1 MEQEQIERFVQSY
14 HPAKFAC
21 KKNGVVSSYS
31 ANTHQGIVRNYNEDR
46 VSIILNIIKPKF
58 KQVED
63 WPRCSFFAVYDGHGG
78 SACADFLRDQ
88 LHQLI
93 VRDENFPKYPKI
105 AIENGIA
112 EAEKLFLEWAHQQS
126 RPQEDF
132 VERSGTCAIIVLIV
146 GDICYVANVGDS
158 RAIMSVDGGDKI
170 LMLSKDHKP
179 EDEEETRRVE
189 ENGGQI
195 YQNKSYVPD
204 PSPDNASGVQMIIG
218 PHRVFPGR
226 LSVSRTLGD
235 IEAKDPRYGGNPN
248 CVVATP
254 DIKCFK
260 IKSNYDFIIL
270 GCDGVFEKL
279 DNKQVINSIW
289 EASKCDYESD
299 EVIRKNIDP
308 NLIKSNNQIT
318 IHQKAGLGVD
328 KCLHECVMAKTLDN
342 ITAVMI
348 AFENFESIAQ
358 HDLHSKNEALYNE
371 YKNLIAKRAAEPV
384 NEEYIAEE
392 SDEVLTLP
400 DVVKDNG
407 KLTYSQNNN
416 DTNTGGPH

>member
-1 MEQEQIERFVQSY
+1 
-14 HPAKFAC
+14 
-21 KKNGVVSSYS
+21 
-31 ANTHQGIVRNYNEDR
+31 
-46 VSIILNIIKPKF
+46 
-58 KQVED
+58 
-63 WPRCSFFAVYDGHGG
+63 
-78 SACADFLRDQ
+78 
-88 LHQLI
+88 
-93 VRDENFPKYPKI
+93 
-105 AIENGIA
+105 
-112 EAEKLFLEWAHQQS
+112 
-126 RPQEDF
+126 
-132 VERSGTCAIIVLIV
+132 
-146 GDICYVANVGDS
+146 
-158 RAIMSVDGGDKI
+158 
-170 LMLSKDHKP
+170 MLSKDHKP

-235 IEAKDPRYGGNPN
+235 IEAKDTRYGGNPN
-248 CVVATP
+248 CVVPTP

-289 EASKCDYESD
+289 EASKSDYESD
-299 EVIRKNIDP
+299 EVIRKNIDS
-308 NLIKSNNQIT
+308 NLIKTSNPIT

-348 AFENFESIAQ
+348 AFENFERIAQ
-358 HDLHSKNEALYNE
+358 HDIHSKNEALYLE

-384 NEEYIAEE
+384 NEEFIAEE

-400 DVVKDNG
+400 DVVKDNS
-407 KLTYSQNNN
+407 KSPYPQNSN
-416 DTNTGGPH
+416 DTSTVGGPHQESPHLMNKRSRVNSSNKHQQ

>member
-1 MEQEQIERFVQSY
+1 M
-14 HPAKFAC
+14 
-21 KKNGVVSSYS
+21 
-31 ANTHQGIVRNYNEDR
+31 
-46 VSIILNIIKPKF
+46 
-58 KQVED
+58 
-63 WPRCSFFAVYDGHGG
+63 
-78 SACADFLRDQ
+78 
-88 LHQLI
+88 
-93 VRDENFPKYPKI
+93 
-105 AIENGIA
+105 
-112 EAEKLFLEWAHQQS
+112 
-126 RPQEDF
+126 
-132 VERSGTCAIIVLIV
+132 ERSGTCAIIVLIV

-279 DNKQVINSIW
+279 DNK
-289 EASKCDYESD
+289 
-299 EVIRKNIDP
+299 
-308 NLIKSNNQIT
+308 
-318 IHQKAGLGVD
+318 
-328 KCLHECVMAKTLDN
+328 
-342 ITAVMI
+342 
-348 AFENFESIAQ
+348 
-358 HDLHSKNEALYNE
+358 
-371 YKNLIAKRAAEPV
+371 
-384 NEEYIAEE
+384 
-392 SDEVLTLP
+392 
-400 DVVKDNG
+400 
-407 KLTYSQNNN
+407 
-416 DTNTGGPH
+416 

>member
-1 MEQEQIERFVQSY
+1 M
-14 HPAKFAC
+14 
-21 KKNGVVSSYS
+21 
-31 ANTHQGIVRNYNEDR
+31 
-46 VSIILNIIKPKF
+46 
-58 KQVED
+58 
-63 WPRCSFFAVYDGHGG
+63 
-78 SACADFLRDQ
+78 
-88 LHQLI
+88 
-93 VRDENFPKYPKI
+93 
-105 AIENGIA
+105 
-112 EAEKLFLEWAHQQS
+112 
-126 RPQEDF
+126 
-132 VERSGTCAIIVLIV
+132 LIV

-170 LMLSKDHKP
+170 LLLSKDHKP

-189 ENGGQI
+189 EHGGQI

-260 IKSNYDFIIL
+260 IKNNYDFIIL

-279 DNKQVINSIW
+279 DNKQVISSVW
-289 EASKCDYESD
+289 EASKCDYEND
-299 EVIRKNIDP
+299 EVIRKNIDASVVKTGSA
-308 NLIKSNNQIT
+308 IS

-328 KCLHECVMAKTLDN
+328 KCLHDCVMAKTLDN

-348 AFENFESIAQ
+348 AFENFEAKAQ
-358 HDLHSKNEALYNE
+358 YDLHSKNEAQYE
-371 YKNLIAKRAAEPV
+371 
-384 NEEYIAEE
+384 
-392 SDEVLTLP
+392 
-400 DVVKDNG
+400 
-407 KLTYSQNNN
+407 
-416 DTNTGGPH
+416 